1 MKTIKE
7 IKKAYPLFFNERLMD
22 QFAGKVYD
30 DVVATEKGSYFI
42 SSEIFAYERISEH
55 EIEYP
60 EKNRVF
66 KVNTNKRHAGRGWW
80 KCKRIVQ
87 WPDGLIEIDAVYQNT
102 EHRNSRTIISMR
114 ACQLYDVKSITKRVV
129 HGKGMVPPRQ

>member
-66 KVNTNKRHAGRGWW
+66 KVKFAD
-80 KCKRIVQ
+80 KLK
-87 WPDGLIEIDAVYQNT
+87 
-102 EHRNSRTIISMR
+102 
-114 ACQLYDVKSITKRVV
+114 
-129 HGKGMVPPRQ
+129 GKGLEIGQINTIQECLSYEAAQRYLEKLFFDNGGFRISQHEANMARLRIINK

>member
-22 QFAGKVYD
+22 KFAGKFYP
-30 DVVATEKGSYFI
+30 DVVATDKGSYFI
-42 SSEIFAYERISEH
+42 SSEVFAYERISEH

-66 KVNTNKRHAGRGWW
+66 KIRFADKL
-80 KCKRIVQ
+80 K
-87 WPDGLIEIDAVYQNT
+87 
-102 EHRNSRTIISMR
+102 
-114 ACQLYDVKSITKRVV
+114 
-129 HGKGMVPPRQ
+129 GKGLEIGQINTIKECSSYEAAKMYLEKLFFNNGGFRISQHEANMARLRIINK